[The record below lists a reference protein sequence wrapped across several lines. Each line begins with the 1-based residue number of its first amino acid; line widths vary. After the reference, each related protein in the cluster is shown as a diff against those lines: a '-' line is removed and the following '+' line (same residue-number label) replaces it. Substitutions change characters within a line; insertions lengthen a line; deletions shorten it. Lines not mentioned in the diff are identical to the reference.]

1 MSKSNLLL
9 ILGLF
14 FIFIAAILYSAR
26 IIAIGVLSMPIADVI
41 DILNEDIVSYANS
54 ILPITLLPFTVVS
67 LVIGLLFLI
76 IFLYSFLSKNNK
88 I

>member
-1 MSKSNLLL
+1 MSKSHLHL

-14 FIFIAAILYSAR
+14 FIQISAILYSAR
-26 IIAIGVLSMPIADVI
+26 ILAIGVLSIPIADVI

-67 LVIGLLFLI
+67 FVIGLLFLL